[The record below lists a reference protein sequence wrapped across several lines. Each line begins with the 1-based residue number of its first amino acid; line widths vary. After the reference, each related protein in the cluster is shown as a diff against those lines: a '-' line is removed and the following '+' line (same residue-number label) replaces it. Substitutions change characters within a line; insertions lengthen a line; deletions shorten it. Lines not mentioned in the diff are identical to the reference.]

1 MSQTHHIITLTSVGK
16 TYLQG
21 KTEIPALKNI
31 TLHINGGEFIA
42 IMGASGSGKSTL
54 LHVIAGL
61 TNPSSG
67 TISLFGKDIHALNDN
82 QLTLFRR
89 EHVGFI
95 FQTFNLLPTM
105 TALENVALPLLIN
118 GQKLRDVR
126 HQAEA
131 MLDLVG
137 LKSRQNHRPD
147 ELSGGQQQ
155 RVAIARALINQ
166 APLLLAD
173 EPTGNLDSKTG
184 EDILLLMRELV
195 SHQKRT
201 IVMVTHDPK
210 AAAYADR
217 IITLS
222 DGQIIDELS
231 AIGTLSPVMS

>member
-1 MSQTHHIITLTSVGK
+1 MHTKVITLKSVSK

-21 KTEIPALKNI
+21 KTSIPALSNI
-31 TLHINGGEFIA
+31 TLTISGGEFIA

-61 TNPSSG
+61 TNPTTG
-67 TISLFGKDIHALNDN
+67 EVSLFGKDIHHMNDN

-95 FQTFNLLPTM
+95 FQSFNLLPTM
-105 TALENVALPLLIN
+105 TALENVALPLLI
-118 GQKLRDVR
+118 GRKKLRDVR
-126 HQAEA
+126 SQAEA
-131 MLDLVG
+131 MLEIVD
-137 LKSRQNHRPD
+137 LKSRQHHRPD

-184 EDILLLMRELV
+184 EDILLLMRELA
-195 SHQKRT
+195 SNQNRT

-210 AAAYADR
+210 AAAYADK

-222 DGQIIDELS
+222 DGQIIEELS
-231 AIGTLSPVMS
+231 PLSTQSPTLS

>member
-1 MSQTHHIITLTSVGK
+1 MHTNVITLKSVSK
-16 TYLQG
+16 VYIQG
-21 KTEIPALKNI
+21 KTSIPALSNI
-31 TLHINGGEFIA
+31 NLTISGGEFIA

-61 TNPSSG
+61 TNPTNG
-67 TISLFGKDIHALNDN
+67 EVSLFGKDIHTMNDN

-105 TALENVALPLLIN
+105 TALENVALPLLI
-118 GQKLRDVR
+118 GGKKLRDVR
-126 HQAEA
+126 PQAEA
-131 MLDLVG
+131 MLELVDLH
-137 LKSRQNHRPD
+137 SRQNHRPD

-195 SHQKRT
+195 STQKRT

-210 AAAYADR
+210 AAAYADK

-222 DGQIIDELS
+222 DGQVIEELS
-231 AIGTLSPVMS
+231 SIGTISPISS

>member
-1 MSQTHHIITLTSVGK
+1 MNTKIITLKSVSK
-16 TYLQG
+16 VYSQG
-21 KTEIPALKNI
+21 KTPIPALSNI
-31 TLHINGGEFIA
+31 NLTINRGEFIA
-42 IMGASGSGKSTL
+42 VMGASGSGKSTL

-61 TNPSSG
+61 TNPTSG
-67 TISLFGKDIHALNDN
+67 EVSLFGKDIHAMSDN

-118 GQKLRDVR
+118 RKKLRDVR
-126 HQAEA
+126 PQAET
-131 MLDLVG
+131 MLELVD

-184 EDILLLMRELV
+184 EDILLLLRELV
-195 SHQKRT
+195 NTQNRT
-201 IVMVTHDPK
+201 IVMVTHDHK
-210 AAAYADR
+210 AATYANK

-222 DGQIIDELS
+222 DGQIIQELNTIETHKS
-231 AIGTLSPVMS
+231 VLS